1 MVDHLDRKRLSKGG
15 FYVGVKDRDV
25 RLPDG
30 TVVPNGEVFRNTFHL
45 SPLAKADLLVPC
57 GGRPGAVNITNW
69 KQLLDE
75 QGKPKFRVIVEGANL
90 FITEDARL
98 RLEEHGVPIIK
109 DATANKG
116 GVTSSSLEVYASLAL
131 SDEEFK
137 ANMVMGADGKDTAFR
152 KRYVQQIQAII
163 KANARAEFEL
173 MWREHKERKIPLTT
187 LTNRISERINATGD
201 AIAASELVK
210 DSKLRRKVL
219 SQCTPSALLELVG
232 IDNILAR
239 VPENYLDALV
249 ATTLATRFIYGHGL
263 AANEVDFYAFV
274 AELMRSA

>member
-1 MVDHLDRKRLSKGG
+1 
-15 FYVGVKDRDV
+15 
-25 RLPDG
+25 
-30 TVVPNGEVFRNTFHL
+30 
-45 SPLAKADLLVPC
+45 
-57 GGRPGAVNITNW
+57 VNITNW

-137 ANMVMGADGKDTAFR
+137 ANMVVGVDGKVSAFR
-152 KRYVQQIQAII
+152 RRYVGEIQATI

-173 MWREHKERKIPLTT
+173 MWREHQVRKIPLTT
-187 LTNRISERINATGD
+187 LSNRISERINATAD
-201 AIAASELVK
+201 AVAASELVK
-210 DSKLRRKVL
+210 EARLRRKVL
-219 SQCTPSALLELVG
+219 SQCTPKALLELVG
-232 IDNILAR
+232 IDNILKR

-249 ATTLATRFIYGHGL
+249 ATTLATRFIYGWGL
-263 AANEVDFYAFV
+263 AANEVDFYAFI